1 MAHGAVAQLL
11 REYVVALTENA
22 FAQYPLADDVVFRG
36 PRLGPIVGA
45 APVRKVLSDVASA
58 FGRLRVEQ
66 SGQLI
71 DADNAVLF
79 LTVDLPDGRGFA
91 IADHLRFR
99 DDRLVL
105 LRPYFDAGLLE
116 SLGMAPS
123 IAELGPAA
131 RL

>member
-1 MAHGAVAQLL
+1 MARTVARLL
-11 REYVVALTENA
+11 QEYVVALNENA
-22 FAQYPLADDVVFRG
+22 FANYPLADDVVFRG

-45 APVRKVLSDVASA
+45 DPVRTVLSGVASA
-58 FGRLRVEQ
+58 FSNLRVAQ

-71 DADNAVLF
+71 DGDDAILF
-79 LTVDLPDGRGFA
+79 LEVELPDGRGFA

-99 DDRLVL
+99 NDELVL

-116 SLGMAPS
+116 SIGMAPS
-123 IAELGPAA
+123 ISELGLAA